1 MAGSARA
8 WTIYLNKP
16 LRVPYGTKIL
26 GRTRTAEPGPYE
38 MRKYGRGYRLVA
50 SGMGFFDQTRAQID
64 ALIAAGDLRITEG
77 DWAP

>member
-1 MAGSARA
+1 MAENARS

-16 LRVPYGTKIL
+16 LRVPHGIRVL
-26 GRTRTAEPGPYE
+26 GRMRTAEPGAYG
-38 MRKYGRGYRLVA
+38 MREYRRGFRVVA

-77 DWAP
+77 AWPP